1 MNRRLAVE
9 SSIKHA
15 GEDSAHYLPLNH
27 DGGEYKIP
35 TYKRVA
41 AHAHKTLK
49 YALKW
54 RRQGL
59 SQPWR
64 QVQASPMLGSGPGD
78 GAPGQPARSSVLSS
92 WMPWPVADS
101 SHDKSTWHQIPE
113 HGLTCDE
120 VLAIFEQEIQA
131 SLVPVAN
138 PNFMGHMITSLPA
151 AVHEADILMS
161 YLNQNLVKM
170 ETSGGATIMERV
182 VLGQFHQLV
191 YQRSADYYKEL
202 VALTSRNVGLMVQGG
217 TMGNL
222 VALTVAR
229 NHVLDGVDQ
238 LGMSEALRR
247 SNFSRAVIISSERCH
262 YSLLKISSILGLGKA
277 QLIKIPVDPLT
288 QKMRL
293 DVLDK
298 TINYL
303 QAEGTLVVACV
314 AVASSTETGS
324 VDDLTRVAEVCERY
338 RVWFHVDA
346 AWGGAYLWSE
356 TLAPLLRG
364 IDRADS
370 VVVDGHKLLGLTM
383 GGGMVLFKDAKA
395 CQVIHQ
401 SAHYVARD
409 DSCDSGRFHLEGSRP
424 FYALKIWM
432 LMQRKGRLELAR
444 LIEGSH
450 ERARVFEKSLARYGC
465 FVQTTRLETNILTY
479 CWCPPQM
486 QAVLRHDPDHIGARW
501 LCECLDQVQ
510 DRLHELGW
518 SRQLVGFVSKTR
530 LEIRLFGR
538 SQHRTVLRAVP
549 AQATTTAWHIKDL
562 LEDQM
567 RWAEA
572 YFASILS
579 SQMHKVTSWCDTLP
593 AHSILSELWQELILA
608 YTDHPAILAGHSR
621 AETGR
626 PSQVSSLS

>member
-1 MNRRLAVE
+1 M
-9 SSIKHA
+9 
-15 GEDSAHYLPLNH
+15 
-27 DGGEYKIP
+27 
-35 TYKRVA
+35 A

-54 RRQGL
+54 RRAGQC
-59 SQPWR
+59 QPWR
-64 QVQASPMLGSGPGD
+64 QVQSPQEGVGAGD
-78 GAPGQPARSSVLSS
+78 TGAGLVSRSSVLSS
-92 WMPWPVADS
+92 WLPWSDRNHRS
-101 SHDKSTWHQIPE
+101 STWHQIPE

-120 VLAIFEQEIQA
+120 VLAIFEQEIQS
-131 SLVPVAN
+131 SLVPVGN

-182 VLGQFHQLV
+182 VLGQFHQLI
-191 YQRSADYYKEL
+191 YQRSADYYQEL
-202 VALTSRNVGLMVQGG
+202 VAMSARNVGLMVQGG

-229 NHVLDGVDQ
+229 NHVLHGVDQ

-247 SNFSRAVIISSERCH
+247 SKFRRAVVISSERCH

-277 QLIKIPVDPLT
+277 QLIKIPVDPVT

-324 VDDLTRVAEVCERY
+324 VDDLARVAEICERY

-346 AWGGAYLWSE
+346 AWGGAYLLSE
-356 TLAPLLRG
+356 TLAPLLAG
-364 IDRADS
+364 IDRAAS
-370 VVVDGHKLLGLTM
+370 VVVDGHKLLGLTI

-450 ERARVFEKSLARYGC
+450 ERARVFEKSLARYHC
-465 FVQTTRLETNILTY
+465 FVQTTTLETNILTY
-479 CWCPPQM
+479 CWCPPQL
-486 QAVLRHDPDHIGARW
+486 QAVLRHDPDHQGAQW
-501 LCECLDQVQ
+501 LFECLDKVQ

-518 SRQLVGFVSKTR
+518 SRQLAGFVSKTR

-538 SQHRTVLRAVP
+538 CQSRTVLRAVP

-567 RWAEA
+567 RCAEA
-572 YFASILS
+572 YFASLLAS
-579 SQMHKVTSWCDTLP
+579 HMHKVASLCDNIPGRSMLN
-593 AHSILSELWQELILA
+593 ELWQELVLTYMDSPSILA
-608 YTDHPAILAGHSR
+608 SDPSTDTSR
-621 AETGR
+621 
-626 PSQVSSLS
+626 PPQVSSLSSQR